1 MLLLVALVNIF
12 CFKISYWLERI
23 VDKIVSTIRREGD
36 YGSVEHIKSRYI
48 PSRKLVRSQLG
59 GYEDQQ
65 RYEITDN
72 LVYFTG
78 KVFEYPLDY
87 FC

>member
-12 CFKISYWLERI
+12 CFKISYRLERI
-23 VDKIVSTIRREGD
+23 VDEIISTIRREGD
-36 YGSVEHIKSRYI
+36 YGGVEHVKSRYI
-48 PSRKLVRSQLG
+48 PPCKLMRGQLG

-65 RYEITDN
+65 RYEITNN
-72 LVYFTG
+72 LVYFAG
-78 KVFEYPLDY
+78 KVFEYPLNY